1 MVARFGILRIGLLEM
16 LVYRWKHA
24 VKNRHQRM
32 DNSYRCPG
40 HSNLPERYPGTSRPK
55 TALRL
60 YQFPK
65 NLGGKRT
72 LSDKAILSFFEMV
85 RSQGPAFLGRRTSRR
100 TKRLSSNFAG
110 TVGAG
115 STLTTSGAPTD
126 TTWGMDL
133 SVAASR
139 QLGPTPASSF
149 TGTVVVRSKPFHRQS
164 SGTQQSTPVLQAA
177 VWLPGRM
184 GRRPNMVT
192 VMRRLWG
199 LASCLALSW
208 DRAALLNIVQ
218 K

>member
-1 MVARFGILRIGLLEM
+1 MVARFGVLRIGLLEM

-24 VKNRHQRM
+24 MKNRHQRM

-115 STLTTSGAPTD
+115 STLTTSSAPTD
-126 TTWGMDL
+126 TTWGWTCRLLPRDSWAQRQRARSQAPWSSDPSL
-133 SVAASR
+133 SIDSLPEPNRVPLFFKLPCGYLDAWDGD
-139 QLGPTPASSF
+139 QTW
-149 TGTVVVRSKPFHRQS
+149 
-164 SGTQQSTPVLQAA
+164 LQ
-177 VWLPGRM
+177 
-184 GRRPNMVT
+184 
-192 VMRRLWG
+192 
-199 LASCLALSW
+199 
-208 DRAALLNIVQ
+208 
-218 K
+218 